1 MKKMYAALMTVVL
14 IAGLSACA
22 TTTKENPAQPTAT
35 IAAVRDADGPG
46 GIIGKTVVE
55 TVIVDKINYK
65 DRTAV
70 LRDADGAQHFF
81 KAGPEVRNFDQVKVG
96 DEIITEHTESI
107 AILVDKPEGKPA
119 GNEAQAVRRAPLGAK
134 PGMEAVSVLEV
145 TATVEKIDYKTRM
158 ITLKG
163 PEGKTITTRVDE
175 SATRFK
181 DVKKGDM
188 IYMQFTEELAI
199 RVETPKKQ

>member
-1 MKKMYAALMTVVL
+1 MKKMYAALMAVALMAV
-14 IAGLSACA
+14 LSACA
-22 TTTKENPAQPTAT
+22 ATTQENPAQPTAT
-35 IAAVRDADGPG
+35 ITAVRDADRPG
-46 GIIGKTVVE
+46 GMIGQTIVE
-55 TVIVDKINYK
+55 TVIVDSINYK
-65 DRTAV
+65 ERTAV

-81 KAGPEVRNFDQVKVG
+81 RAGPEVRNFDQVKVG
-96 DEIITEHTESI
+96 DEVITEHTQSV

-119 GNEAQAVRRAPLGAK
+119 GGAAQGVRRAPLGAK
-134 PGMEAVSVLEV
+134 PGLEAVNVLEV
-145 TATVEKIDYKTRM
+145 TAIVEKIDYKTRM

-163 PEGKTITTRVDE
+163 PEGKIITTKVDE

-199 RVETPKKQ
+199 RVETPKK